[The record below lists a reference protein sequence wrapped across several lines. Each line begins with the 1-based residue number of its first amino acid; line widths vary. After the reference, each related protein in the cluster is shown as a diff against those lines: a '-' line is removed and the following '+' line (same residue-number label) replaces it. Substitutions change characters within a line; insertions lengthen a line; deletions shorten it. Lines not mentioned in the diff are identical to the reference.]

1 MEHRLSFGMW
11 GPLSGAQGFLPQAQQ
26 LLCLQILRREAAEPH
41 QPNPELCAAER
52 PTLRAQ
58 NGSCVTCSAL
68 GTRHEAFRRRLPVL
82 GPQGLVNTGSA
93 HRGPEQPSTSR
104 ECREVLFAFQ
114 RFWQNQVSLPVT
126 LITHTRAVFP
136 SPPGTPSCSLR
147 PAVKDQTPNHSLG
160 HESFVSSSA
169 SEGSQRQLVS
179 RQALTLHFCSES
191 FPTKCT
197 ACSWCRESG
206 LRKDLGLV
214 GNRSSQP
221 GWVRGPGGLSQ
232 PECGAESK
240 CQKHTEGG
248 GLGRSADVPGTGPTH
263 VLGGLGWAGGA
274 PTSPEV
280 PPARRPG
287 FRNCWPQLHMSQFL
301 PRKTCIS
308 RSGTRRPTQV
318 C

>member
-126 LITHTRAVFP
+126 LITHTQAVFP

-206 LRKDLGLV
+206 LRKALALWGIGAASLAGLGVLGASHSQNV
-214 GNRSSQP
+214 GLKANARSTQKEEAWAGLQTCLAQALRTYWG
-221 GWVRGPGGLSQ
+221 GWVGREGHQLRPRFHLPAGLDFGIAGPS
-232 PECGAESK
+232 S
-240 CQKHTEGG
+240 T
-248 GLGRSADVPGTGPTH
+248 
-263 VLGGLGWAGGA
+263 
-274 PTSPEV
+274 
-280 PPARRPG
+280 
-287 FRNCWPQLHMSQFL
+287 
-301 PRKTCIS
+301 
-308 RSGTRRPTQV
+308 
-318 C
+318 